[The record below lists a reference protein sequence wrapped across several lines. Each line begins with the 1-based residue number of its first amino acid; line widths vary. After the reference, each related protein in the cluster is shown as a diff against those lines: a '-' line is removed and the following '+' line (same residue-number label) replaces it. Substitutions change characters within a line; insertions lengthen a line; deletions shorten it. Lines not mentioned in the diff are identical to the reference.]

1 VDCCYT
7 LRSALPSQ
15 VQLVAVSRGTSIAG
29 TSGESSFPIDMQ
41 GEQFATGT
49 TIQDPSY
56 WCGFQAELSDL
67 AYSRRDQ
74 GMQTRNQ
81 TEPQVNDIISF
92 GPFKLNLKQRRL
104 EKGGTPL
111 RLGSRAFDILAVL
124 VERAGTLVSKSDLM
138 DRVWSDVAVDEG
150 CLRVHIASLRKAL
163 GDCEAGAR
171 YVTTLSGRGYCF
183 VAPISRSSAK
193 VPTNGE
199 RRVDDGSCKLPNCQ
213 ARTVGRDEAI
223 QQLSAQLVAG
233 RFVSV
238 VGTGGIGKTT
248 VALSVGHRLVED
260 FAGAVCLVDLGSVN
274 DSLLVPGAVAS
285 ALGLCIKTD
294 DPTPDLINC
303 LQDRRMLLILD
314 NCEHVI
320 ETAAALAERLFIEA
334 PQVYLLATSREPL
347 RVKGEFVYRLP
358 PLGSPPAEAGLSAMR
373 ALDFPAVQLFVERVA
388 ASGNGF
394 ELSDADAAV
403 VGEICRRL
411 DGIALAI
418 ELAAGCVNAWGL
430 QETLEIPTD
439 RFNLLRTGRRTAPP
453 RHKTLSAM
461 LDWSYD
467 LLSEPERLILRRL
480 STFSSAFTLEDA
492 IAVAADEGVDD
503 TQVIDGLASLVNK
516 SLVAVTPFEGTTNYG
531 LLNAIRS
538 YASRKLVEAGE
549 ADAIKRR
556 HAVCCRELLERAPPS
571 DGVSVECFDSARAR
585 LEVKFLGEQ
594 RSRARYWVAANSC

>member
-1 VDCCYT
+1 
-7 LRSALPSQ
+7 
-15 VQLVAVSRGTSIAG
+15 
-29 TSGESSFPIDMQ
+29 MQ
-41 GEQFATGT
+41 REQFATGT
-49 TIQDPSY
+49 TIHDPSY

-67 AYSRRDQ
+67 AYQRRDQ
-74 GMQTRNQ
+74 SMQTSNQ
-81 TEPQVNDIISF
+81 AEPQASNVTF

-104 EKGGTPL
+104 EKGDTPL
-111 RLGSRAFDILAVL
+111 RIGSRAFDILAVL
-124 VERAGTLVSKSDLM
+124 VERAGKIVSKSDLM
-138 DRVWSDVAVDEG
+138 ERVWRDVAVDER
-150 CLRVHIASLRKAL
+150 CLRVHVASLRKAL

-171 YVTTLSGRGYCF
+171 YVITLSGRGYCF
-183 VAPISRSSAK
+183 VAPVSRSCAT
-193 VPTNGE
+193 VPTNGKLQ
-199 RRVDDGSCKLPNCQ
+199 VDDGSCRLPNCP

-248 VALSVGHRLVED
+248 IALSVGHRLADD
-260 FAGAVCLVDLGSVN
+260 FAGAVCLVDLGCVN
-274 DSLLVPGAVAS
+274 DSVFVPSAVAS
-285 ALGLCIKTD
+285 ALGFRIKTD
-294 DPTPDLINC
+294 DPTSDLINC

-320 ETAAALAERLFIEA
+320 ETAAELAERLFIEA
-334 PQVYLLATSREPL
+334 PQVHLLATSREPL

-358 PLGSPPAEAGLSAMR
+358 LLGSPPAEAGLSAMR

-394 ELSDADAAV
+394 ELSDADAPV

-418 ELAAGCVNAWGL
+418 ELAAGCVSAWGL

-480 STFSSAFTLEDA
+480 STFSSTFTLEDA
-492 IAVAADEGVDD
+492 IAVAADKGVDD

-516 SLVAVTPFEGTTNYG
+516 SLVAVTPFEGTTNYR
-531 LLNAIRS
+531 LLNVVRS
-538 YASRKLVEAGE
+538 YASGKLVEGGE
-549 ADAIKRR
+549 ANAIKRR
-556 HAVCCRELLERAPPS
+556 HGSIPPSIEAAELEPKAAVCGRRELPENVIMQAGFLANWI
-571 DGVSVECFDSARAR
+571 CDS
-585 LEVKFLGEQ
+585 LGAELI
-594 RSRARYWVAANSC
+594 

>member
-1 VDCCYT
+1 
-7 LRSALPSQ
+7 
-15 VQLVAVSRGTSIAG
+15 
-29 TSGESSFPIDMQ
+29 
-41 GEQFATGT
+41 
-49 TIQDPSY
+49 
-56 WCGFQAELSDL
+56 
-67 AYSRRDQ
+67 
-74 GMQTRNQ
+74 MQTSNQ
-81 TEPQVNDIISF
+81 TEPQANNITSF

-104 EKGGTPL
+104 EKGDTPL

-124 VERAGTLVSKSDLM
+124 VERAGKIVSKSDLM
-138 DRVWSDVAVDEG
+138 ERVWPDVAVDER
-150 CLRVHIASLRKAL
+150 CLRVHVASLRKAL

-171 YVTTLSGRGYCF
+171 YVITLSGRGYCF
-183 VAPISRSSAK
+183 VAPVSRSSAT

-199 RRVDDGSCKLPNCQ
+199 RRVDDGSCKLPNCP

-223 QQLSAQLVAG
+223 QQLLAQLVAG

-260 FAGAVCLVDLGSVN
+260 FAGAVCLVDLGSVS
-274 DSLLVPGAVAS
+274 DSLLVPSAVAS
-285 ALGLCIKTD
+285 ALGFGIKTD
-294 DPTPDLINC
+294 DPTLELINC

-334 PQVYLLATSREPL
+334 PQVHLLATSREPL
-347 RVKGEFVYRLP
+347 RVKGEFVYLLP

-373 ALDFPAVQLFVERVA
+373 ALEFPAVQLFVECVA

-430 QETLEIPTD
+430 QETLEIPAD

-480 STFSSAFTLEDA
+480 STFSSTFTLEDA
-492 IAVAADEGVDD
+492 IAVAADKGVDD

-516 SLVAVTPFEGTTNYG
+516 SLVAVTPFGGTTNYR

-538 YASRKLVEAGE
+538 YASGKLVEDGE

-556 HAVCCRELLERAPPS
+556 HGSIPQSIEAAEFGSKTAVRGRCELPENVIMQAGFLANWI
-571 DGVSVECFDSARAR
+571 CDS
-585 LEVKFLGEQ
+585 LGAELI
-594 RSRARYWVAANSC
+594 